1 MLALLPRRLAS
12 RGAPPAR
19 RLAAGAPAG
28 APADAAE
35 AAAAELD
42 AAFAVRPGALLRVA
56 LGVLRADVVVTCGA
70 DAEEVRLSAAGA
82 GAAAAAASFD
92 AAAGVVALA
101 ARPGAPPGA
110 PLAVA
115 AAIPARYVGV
125 DLETGGG
132 AVRVEGVKEAARA
145 AVRSRGGAV
154 TFGRLAAARIFIDSA
169 GGAVEGGGLTAA
181 DVRVDSR
188 GGAVRLGSIA
198 GTSAALDAGGGAV
211 ELGAVY
217 ADALD
222 VRDAGGFAAAA
233 LQCGAARVAVAP
245 GGTVAIGGLDGALQL
260 RAPGAAAVRLQLN
273 DGARRVDVDAGAGAD
288 VELCLSPGLAVDLE
302 LRGGLAG
309 RLELPPER
317 ARAMPAAPGGGA
329 RAEVLA
335 LEAGGAPR
343 SRLQR
348 GEAKAPRAA
357 VTVHGAAAVRVRRR
371 SWMEGVEEDVA
382 SRAATAGARR
392 A

>member
-1 MLALLPRRLAS
+1 M
-12 RGAPPAR
+12 
-19 RLAAGAPAG
+19 
-28 APADAAE
+28 
-35 AAAAELD
+35 
-42 AAFAVRPGALLRVA
+42 
-56 LGVLRADVVVTCGA
+56 RADVFVTCGA
-70 DAEEVRLSAAGA
+70 DAEVVRLSVAGA

-110 PLAVA
+110 PLAVD

-132 AVRVEGVKEAARA
+132 AVRVEGVKEAALA

-169 GGAVEGGGLTAA
+169 GGAVEGSGLTAA

-188 GGAVRLGSIA
+188 GGAVRLGSVA
-198 GTSAALDAGGGAV
+198 GTAAALDAGGGAV

-217 ADALD
+217 ADTLD

-245 GGTVAIGGLDGALQL
+245 GGAVAIGGLDGALQL
-260 RAPGAAAVRLQLN
+260 RAPGAAVVRLQLN
-273 DGARRVDVDAGAGAD
+273 DGARCVDVDAGAGAD
-288 VELCLSPGLAVDLE
+288 VELCLSPGLTIDLE
-302 LRGGLAG
+302 LRSGPAG
-309 RLELPPER
+309 RLQLPLER
-317 ARAMPAAPGGGA
+317 ARALPAAPGGGA

-335 LEAGGAPR
+335 LEAGGAPQ

-348 GEAKAPRAA
+348 GEAMAPRAA

-371 SWMEGVEEDVA
+371 SWMEGVEEAVA
-382 SRAATAGARR
+382 CRAANAGARR